1 MKIDEDYSNIE
12 NELDNIFNVI
22 FYENKDK
29 NIRREMQKELFAI

>member
-1 MKIDEDYSNIE
+1 MNIDEDYSNIE

-29 NIRREMQKELFAI
+29 NTRREMQKELFAI